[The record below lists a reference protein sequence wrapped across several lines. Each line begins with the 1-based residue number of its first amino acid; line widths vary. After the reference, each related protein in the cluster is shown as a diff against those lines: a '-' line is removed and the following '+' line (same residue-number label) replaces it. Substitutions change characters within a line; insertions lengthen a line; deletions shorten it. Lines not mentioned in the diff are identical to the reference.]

1 MVREGPAQ
9 RPPPPKEP
17 EDDPADKARASETI
31 LRTPAQRVV
40 FVLGLAIAVVL
51 ALLIPYIA

>member
-17 EDDPADKARASETI
+17 EDYPAEKALWARVFLKTPTQRAI
-31 LRTPAQRVV
+31 AV
-40 FVLGLAIAVVL
+40 FGLATAVVL
-51 ALLIPYIA
+51 ALLLPYIA

>member
-9 RPPPPKEP
+9 RPPPPREP
-17 EDDPADKARASETI
+17 EDHSADKTRWDGAILKTPLQRAI
-31 LRTPAQRVV
+31 AV
-40 FVLGLAIAVVL
+40 FGLATAVVL